1 MCTIWSSVE
10 KIYQLCDCVVSFAPV
25 IIATCTSAWGCNQLK
40 TDVPK
45 YYLQVGPPSLLEVS
59 KYLNALTVFYNIC
72 LKTLVRL
79 FVIFAILSPISRS
92 ILWYHVHCRP
102 TCMSEILPHWGL
114 GSAFDHLKIKSS
126 NFGVCTP
133 KMIQLK
139 SFKTKFYQL

>member
-1 MCTIWSSVE
+1 M
-10 KIYQLCDCVVSFAPV
+10 SFAPV

-59 KYLNALTVFYNIC
+59 EYLNVLTVFYNIC
-72 LKTLVRL
+72 LKTLASL
-79 FVIFAILSPISRS
+79 FVMFAILSPISRS

-102 TCMSEILPHWGL
+102 TCMLEILWGHWGL

-126 NFGVCTP
+126 NFEGLYP
-133 KMIQLK
+133 KNDSTQ
-139 SFKTKFYQL
+139 KFQNQILSAIVMQINLSRAIGYT